1 MSLED
6 PHPPPG
12 GGFAATLLVCLLL
25 VPTPARATPEP
36 APPAEVAAEVDALL
50 APLRGSLPAAP
61 ACDDAAFVRRLT
73 LDLHGTLPAPDAA
86 KAFVADRAPDK
97 RARLA
102 EALARDP
109 AFARRFAELL
119 GRGWLE
125 GSLPDDDGG
134 RFLRAELT
142 GWLERELA
150 GKDAEG
156 QGLDRIVAELLA
168 AEGTTSDR
176 PATIYAFA
184 HGRDDLVDLAGAAAR
199 DFLGSEL
206 RCARCHDHPFEAT
219 TQADF
224 HALAAYFVRTR
235 IRPEPGRLGVYRVSE
250 APLGEHRWSPGAGA
264 PRVESA
270 PAPPGPPVLPP
281 GFTPIGSLKTSR
293 RAELARW
300 VTSPAN
306 PRFAPALA
314 DRVWTHLL
322 GRPAPAPVAAAL
334 GRELVTSGHSLRRL
348 VLVITA
354 TAAYGRSS
362 TAPDLD
368 GARAGGSTADQ
379 RGPAAAGPPTSR
391 GDLVAARAAFAVAR
405 VRPLDAPTLARA
417 LLAAAGRDRPG
428 PGEPEPL
435 HRALARRVE
444 AELQGA
450 LPGPGEAAKDDPEQ
464 ASAALGLAL
473 VAGRAVPGL
482 ARGPLV
488 TRLLALPAAERA
500 DALWWATVGRDP
512 RPGERALVAELLAS
526 QEPRRAWEEL
536 AWALLASSELA
547 TNH

>member
-1 MSLED
+1 M
-6 PHPPPG
+6 PAPVV
-12 GGFAATLLVCLLL
+12 AA
-25 VPTPARATPEP
+25 PEP
-36 APPAEVAAEVDALL
+36 RSPAEVAAGVDALL
-50 APLRGSLPAAP
+50 PWTGRAAP

-73 LDLHGTLPAPDAA
+73 LDLHGTLPAPAAA
-86 KAFVADRAPDK
+86 KAFVADRAPGK

-150 GKDAEG
+150 ADH
-156 QGLDRIVAELLA
+156 GLDGVVAELIA
-168 AEGTTSDR
+168 AEGTTDER

-184 HGRDDLVDLAGAAAR
+184 HGRDDLVDLAGATAR

-219 TQADF
+219 KQADF
-224 HALAAYFVRTR
+224 HALAAYFVRAR

-250 APLGEHRWSPGAGA
+250 APLGEHRWSPGAGEA
-264 PRVESA
+264 RVESA
-270 PAPPGPPVLPP
+270 PAPPGPGGLAP
-281 GFTPIGSLKTSR
+281 GVTPAHSLKTSR

-314 DRVWTHLL
+314 DRLWTLLL

-334 GRELVTSGHSLRRL
+334 GRELVASGHSLRRL

-354 TAAYGRSS
+354 TAAYGRASS
-362 TAPDLD
+362 GVEELEP
-368 GARAGGSTADQ
+368 
-379 RGPAAAGPPTSR
+379 
-391 GDLVAARAAFAVAR
+391 ARAAFAAAR
-405 VRPLDAPTLARA
+405 VRPLDAPTLARV

-444 AELQGA
+444 AELAAA
-450 LPGPGEAAKDDPEQ
+450 LPGPGEAARDDPEQ

-482 ARGPLV
+482 ARGPLL
-488 TRLLALPAAERA
+488 TRLLALPPAERP
-500 DALWWATVGRDP
+500 DDLWWSTVGRDP
-512 RPGERALVAELLAS
+512 RPDERRLVAELLAS
-526 QEPRRAWEEL
+526 TPDPRRAWEEL